1 MRGGGK
7 EKGEVMEG
15 GFIMPSLLRNFTGR
29 VNSQKQL
36 GKCHSKRTAYACV
49 FPNARGKKKK
59 EKNKIS
65 ESLFRRALKTPGK
78 HKASV
83 LDRWDLK

>member
-1 MRGGGK
+1 M
-7 EKGEVMEG
+7 EEGEVMEG

-49 FPNARGKKKK
+49 FPNTTRGKKRKYLGVYL
-59 EKNKIS
+59 ER
-65 ESLFRRALKTPGK
+65 L
-78 HKASV
+78 
-83 LDRWDLK
+83 